1 MPVYP
6 SVGKVS
12 REERSRQF
20 GQRPLTVWLT
30 GLSGAGKS
38 TLGAELERRLMDAGR
53 PCYLLDGDNVR
64 AGISRDLGF
73 GPASRK
79 ENIRR
84 VAEIARL
91 LNDAGLIALSAF
103 ISPYRA
109 DRRMAREIIG
119 ADSFLEVYL
128 SAPLEVCEQ
137 RDPKGLYKKAM
148 AGEITGF
155 TGVDDPYEVPEHPEL
170 VLDTMVESPEGSLQ
184 RVLTRLKELG
194 YLDDDAILVEGDRVH
209 SGLTDLRVHET
220 GHVVREN

>member
-1 MPVYP
+1 MQKRLVLP

-12 REERSRQF
+12 SEERARRL

-38 TLGAELERRLMDAGR
+38 TIAAELERRLVDGGR

-73 GPASRK
+73 GPQDRH

-91 LNDAGLIALSAF
+91 MNDAGLIAITAF

-109 DRRMAREIIG
+109 DREMAAELVGPER
-119 ADSFLEVYL
+119 FVEVYL
-128 SAPLEVCEQ
+128 SAPIEVCER
-137 RDPKGLYKKAM
+137 RDPKGLYRRAR
-148 AGEITGF
+148 AGEIADF
-155 TGVDDPYEVPEHPEL
+155 TGVSAPYEVPETPTLILETG
-170 VLDTMVESPEGSLQ
+170 VRDVEDC
-184 RVLTRLKELG
+184 VLTLLRL
-194 YLDDDAILVEGDRVH
+194 
-209 SGLTDLRVHET
+209 
-220 GHVVREN
+220 VRERTHLD